1 MTFGPVSADY
11 VNATVLGGT
20 NNTMI
25 GNIIQ
30 NLYLVNTDYPQ
41 AAALSFT
48 LMAILLVGI
57 FLYAKALGTED
68 VLEVAT
74 R

>member
-1 MTFGPVSADY
+1 MTFVPVSADY
-11 VNATVLGGT
+11 VNSTVLGGT

-48 LMAILLVGI
+48 LMAILLLGI

>member
-1 MTFGPVSADY
+1 
-11 VNATVLGGT
+11 VNSTVLGGT

-48 LMAILLVGI
+48 LMAILLLGI

>member
-1 MTFGPVSADY
+1 VPVSADY

-48 LMAILLVGI
+48 LMAILLIGI

-68 VLEVAT
+68 VLEVAA